1 VAIGSK
7 HPAKFTS
14 DSTQKDTLEDRQVK
28 LGSGGR
34 GGKLSLW
41 SLAFLALC
49 LVPFVMVLGNS
60 MLIPVFPKLEQELG
74 LSQMQVG
81 LLVTAFSLPA
91 GLLIPFAGLLSDRIG
106 RKKIIVIALTVYGI
120 GGLIAG
126 AASMWLERPFLWVV
140 VGRVVQGIGA
150 GGTYQLAMALA
161 GDLYGKEN
169 LPKALGA
176 MEAGNGLGKVA
187 SPILGS
193 IFMSIIWYLP
203 FFVYGIFSL
212 PTALLVALA
221 VKEPN
226 PGGEKETFQKYLGAV
241 KAIVKRKGVSLFVT
255 FVVGFVAFF
264 MLFGVLSYLSDV
276 LEQQFHLYNVRKG
289 LALAIPTTVMTVT
302 TFASGVFLQKHKH
315 FLKPAII
322 VGMALTTAALLAT
335 PVFDHP
341 LYFFGVVVLI
351 GLGIGLILP
360 SLNTLITG
368 AASSEERGVITAF
381 YGTVR
386 FFGVAAGPPTFGAI
400 GFGNSWLF
408 ILAAAATGLAGV
420 LAFFFINSKLM
431 LSGKSGQIDSNK

>member
-1 VAIGSK
+1 MAIGSK
-7 HPAKFTS
+7 HPQKFSSQLTQQTS
-14 DSTQKDTLEDRQVK
+14 DGEKVK
-28 LGSGGR
+28 SSSGGR
-34 GGKLSLW
+34 GGKLNLW
-41 SLAFLALC
+41 TLAFFALC

-60 MLIPVFPKLEQELG
+60 MLIPVFPRLKEELS

-126 AASMWLERPFLWVV
+126 LASMWLERPFLWVV
-140 VGRVVQGIGA
+140 VGRVIQGIGA

-161 GDLYGKEN
+161 GDIYGKEN

-176 MEAGNGLGKVA
+176 LEASNGLGKMA

-193 IFMSIIWYLP
+193 IFMAIIWYLP

-212 PTALLVALA
+212 PTGLLVALA

-226 PGGEKETFQKYLGAV
+226 PGGEQETFQKYIAAV
-241 KAIVKRKGVSLFVT
+241 KEIVKRKGISLLVT
-255 FVVGFVAFF
+255 FLVGFIAFF

-276 LEQQFHLYNVRKG
+276 LEQEFNLYNVRKG

-302 TFASGVFLQKHKH
+302 TFASGVFLQKRKH
-315 FLKPAII
+315 LLKPAII
-322 VGMALTTAALLAT
+322 VGMAVTTAALLAT
-335 PVFDHP
+335 PIFDNP

-351 GLGIGLILP
+351 GLGMGLVLP
-360 SLNTLITG
+360 PLNTLITG
-368 AASSEERGVITAF
+368 AASSDERGVITAL

-400 GFGNSWLF
+400 GFDNSWLF
-408 ILAAAATGLAGV
+408 TLAAAASGIAGV
-420 LAFFFINSKLM
+420 LAFFLVDSKLM
-431 LSGKSGQIDSNK
+431 LSGESEPAN